1 MPRLAAAKRACM
13 DGVGSNFCV
22 TKCCRAAATALA
34 FALAAAVAISSVFGR
49 HADARPAPSGP
60 VALDLQNPRVVVL
73 KAKRHLYLFDGE
85 DLARTYPIALG
96 FSPVGDKQRIS
107 DGRTPEGLFRICSK
121 RKNSRHHRFLGI
133 DYPSAETARRGL
145 VRGLLTAGEAE
156 AILAACAKGR
166 CPSWTTALGGAIG
179 LHGGGRAAARLGTD
193 WTAGCIALA
202 DNHVDELFDVLRL
215 GDVVEILP

>member
-1 MPRLAAAKRACM
+1 M

-22 TKCCRAAATALA
+22 TKCCRAAAIT

-49 HADARPAPSGP
+49 HADAPTAPSGP
-60 VALDLQNPRVVVL
+60 APLDLQNPRVVVL

-107 DGRTPEGLFRICSK
+107 DGRTPEGVFRICSK
-121 RKNSRHHRFLGI
+121 KKDSQHHRFLGI
-133 DYPSAETARRGL
+133 DYPGAATARRGL
-145 VRGLLTAGEAE
+145 ARGLLTAGEAE
-156 AILAACAKGR
+156 AIIAACAAGR
-166 CPSWTTALGGAIG
+166 CPPWTTALGGAVG
-179 LHGGGRAAARLGTD
+179 LHGGGTGAAAEATD

-202 DNHVDELFDVLRL
+202 DSHIDELFDVLRL